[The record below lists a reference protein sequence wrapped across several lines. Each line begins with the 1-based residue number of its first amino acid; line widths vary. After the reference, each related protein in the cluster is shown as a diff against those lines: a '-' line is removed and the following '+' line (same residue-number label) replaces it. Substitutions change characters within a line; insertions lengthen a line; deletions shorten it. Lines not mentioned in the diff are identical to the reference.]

1 MTTSATTAGN
11 GLHQNHASFLERFN
25 ARQAQNRAAKQKP
38 TLSVEEHAAHRAQL
52 GKVRFIKPRYSEQT
66 EINVSGIFNKWR
78 RYCADMKVGEWK
90 ATLENLD
97 RGTTQDFL
105 LYICERYKI
114 TSWGSGH
121 EYIRQFQQLYTT
133 INGQYMDRND
143 TKEVYKY
150 YRSVLVPRF
159 GHRAPNIDG
168 KPVLNVDNLRVILT
182 FNIGYDTSV
191 FPGERHR
198 INLAGCYQLL
208 CYTGARPAEL
218 VDGERQKPKDGSIQE
233 LFGQSAVQSSSSE
246 SSEDQDGPTDEQSK
260 VLHSLLCQ
268 ETVGR
273 GRPKALCY
281 EDIQMMIVR
290 HPATGRC
297 MPAMAIKFVH
307 HKGADNKPKP
317 TIFYFTPTR
326 KLLFCAVSTILSL
339 ALHDNAFDAPSLTD
353 AAVIFRS
360 RPPRF
365 KHCIPLRWKKSMLK
379 TPVFRRYRG
388 TELSADEAMLYS
400 KLRDDIGQ
408 QSLDSGHERK
418 WTPRFARRGAGNAA
432 NGAYLYST
440 RPLNADFVA
449 MPSLFPL
456 LTVFFTGD
464 APDSVRD
471 QMMRQDP
478 RFMTFQS
485 AYLNEIANFDL
496 QNAFL
501 EEEKESQLFRLF
513 AHVSLMRDPRA
524 TADMVPDEVWANLA
538 PDPEIVEL
546 EEQRARLKQGNY
558 RIEGHG
564 NEEEIRRLTNKIR
577 TKRAYRER
585 QVVKEYRE
593 DYFYHRPTWDIEQQA
608 RGEEEEEYTEP
619 VIDVHIPER
628 DRLANIL
635 CHQPDGLTEDQ
646 VLERRIEAIQ
656 LMVALCDKR
665 ETAKRHRV
673 QQNVRAQ
680 PHIKIEPTEASSEPS
695 PSVNQF
701 PLLMQPGQCPDC
713 IGDERLSLGERTFA
727 YCRPTVRN
735 DHFDDQH
742 LIERERAL
750 QRGEKMVCT
759 HPTCR
764 TQNQGQNLEFHTMD
778 HFRAHVQ
785 TIHRVTLRSSCQV
798 EQRRLRKL
806 RRRKMVKE

>member
-1 MTTSATTAGN
+1 MLARLPCLSAYSLMLN
-11 GLHQNHASFLERFN
+11 
-25 ARQAQNRAAKQKP
+25 
-38 TLSVEEHAAHRAQL
+38 LSDIPLQ
-52 GKVRFIKPRYSEQT
+52 
-66 EINVSGIFNKWR
+66 
-78 RYCADMKVGEWK
+78 
-90 ATLENLD
+90 
-97 RGTTQDFL
+97 
-105 LYICERYKI
+105 
-114 TSWGSGH
+114 
-121 EYIRQFQQLYTT
+121 YIRQFQQLHTT
-133 INGQYMDRND
+133 VNGQYMDRKD

-159 GHRAPNIDG
+159 GHRPPNIDG
-168 KPVLNVDNLRVILT
+168 KPVLNADNLRVILT
-182 FNIGYDTSV
+182 FNIAYDTTI

-208 CYTGARPAEL
+208 CYTGVRLAEL

-233 LFGQSAVQSSSSE
+233 LFGQNAVQSSSSA
-246 SSEDQDGPTDEQSK
+246 SSEEQEVLADEQSK
-260 VLHSLLCQ
+260 VLNGLLCQ

-297 MPAMAIKFVH
+297 IPAMAIKFVH

-317 TIFYFTPTR
+317 STIFYFTPTR
-326 KLLFCAVSTILSL
+326 KLLFCAVSTILAL

-353 AAVIFRS
+353 ATVIFRS
-360 RPPRF
+360 QPPRF
-365 KHCIPLRWKKSMLK
+365 KHCIPFRWKKSMLK
-379 TPVFRRYRG
+379 TPIFRRYRG
-388 TELSADEAMLYS
+388 MELSADEAMLYS

-408 QSLDSGHERK
+408 QSLDAGHERK

-432 NGAYLYST
+432 NG
-440 RPLNADFVA
+440 
-449 MPSLFPL
+449 
-456 LTVFFTGD
+456 D
-464 APDSVRD
+464 APDSIRD

-513 AHVSLMRDPRA
+513 AHVSLTRDPRA
-524 TADMVPDEVWANLA
+524 TADMVPDEVWANLT

-546 EEQRARLKQGNY
+546 EKQRAQLKRGKY
-558 RIEGHG
+558 RIEGRE
-564 NEEEIRRLTNKIR
+564 NEEEIRQLTNKIR
-577 TKRAYRER
+577 TKRAYREK

-593 DYFYHRPTWDIEQQA
+593 DYFYHRPTWDVEQQA
-608 RGEEEEEYTEP
+608 RGEEEEEYTKP

-646 VLERRIEAIQ
+646 VLEQRIEAIQ
-656 LMVALCDKR
+656 LMVSL
-665 ETAKRHRV
+665 HRV

-680 PHIKIEPTEASSEPS
+680 AQPHIKTEPSEADSEPE
-695 PSVNQF
+695 PSLNQF
-701 PLLMQPGQCPDC
+701 PLLMQVGQCPDC
-713 IGDERLSLGERTFA
+713 IGDERLSLEERA
-727 YCRPTVRN
+727 LSYCRPTVRN

-750 QRGEKMVCT
+750 QRGENMVCT
-759 HPTCR
+759 HPACR
-764 TQNQGQNLEFHTMD
+764 TQNRGQNLEFHNMD
-778 HFRAHVQ
+778 HLRAHVQ
-785 TIHRVTLRSSCQV
+785 TVHLLTLRSSCQV

-806 RRRKMVKE
+806 GHRKMVKG

>member
-1 MTTSATTAGN
+1 MHLSSSASMPDKHKIEPQSRN
-11 GLHQNHASFLERFN
+11 PRSPWKSML
-25 ARQAQNRAAKQKP
+25 P
-38 TLSVEEHAAHRAQL
+38 T
-52 GKVRFIKPRYSEQT
+52 VRFIKPRYSEQT

-105 LYICERYKI
+105 LYIYERYKI

-133 INGQYMDRND
+133 ANGQYMNRND

-159 GHRAPNIDG
+159 GHRPPNIDG

-182 FNIGYDTSV
+182 FNIAYDTTI

-233 LFGQSAVQSSSSE
+233 LFGQNAVQSSASASSE
-246 SSEDQDGPTDEQSK
+246 EQEAPADEQSK
-260 VLHSLLCQ
+260 
-268 ETVGR
+268 
-273 GRPKALCY
+273 
-281 EDIQMMIVR
+281 MMIVR
-290 HPATGRC
+290 HPATERC
-297 MPAMAIKFVH
+297 MPAMAISRRFLVLVV
-307 HKGADNKPKP
+307 P
-317 TIFYFTPTR
+317 TGEHSAILYNNDRCGTVFYFAPTR
-326 KLLFCAVSTILSL
+326 KLLFCAVSTILAL

-360 RPPRF
+360 QPPRF

-379 TPVFRRYRG
+379 TPIFRRYRG

-400 KLRDDIGQ
+400 KLRDDRGQ

-432 NGAYLYST
+432 NG
-440 RPLNADFVA
+440 
-449 MPSLFPL
+449 
-456 LTVFFTGD
+456 D
-464 APDSVRD
+464 APGSVRD
-471 QMMRQDP
+471 QMMRQDA

-513 AHVSLMRDPRA
+513 AHASLTRDPRA

-546 EEQRARLKQGNY
+546 EEQRAQL
-558 RIEGHG
+558 
-564 NEEEIRRLTNKIR
+564 
-577 TKRAYRER
+577 KRASTAS
-585 QVVKEYRE
+585 K
-593 DYFYHRPTWDIEQQA
+593 HRPTWDIEQQA

-619 VIDVHIPER
+619 VVDVHIPER

-646 VLERRIEAIQ
+646 VLEQRIEAIQ
-656 LMVALCDKR
+656 LMVALYDKR
-665 ETAKRHRV
+665 ETVKRHRV
-673 QQNVRAQ
+673 QQNVRTQAQ
-680 PHIKIEPTEASSEPS
+680 PHIKPEPSEADSEPEHNL
-695 PSVNQF
+695 NQF
-701 PLLMQPGQCPDC
+701 PLLMQPGQCLDC
-713 IGDERLSLGERTFA
+713 IGDERLSLEERAFS

-742 LIERERAL
+742 LIDRERAL
-750 QRGEKMVCT
+750 QRGEKMGPCAD
-759 HPTCR
+759 
-764 TQNQGQNLEFHTMD
+764 N
-778 HFRAHVQ
+778 
-785 TIHRVTLRSSCQV
+785 SSGDAAIIVPSGAKAIAQA
-798 EQRRLRKL
+798 EASKDG
-806 RRRKMVKE
+806 

>member
-1 MTTSATTAGN
+1 MTISATTARN

-52 GKVRFIKPRYSEQT
+52 GTVRFIKPRYSEQT

-78 RYCADMKVGEWK
+78 RYCVDMKVGEWK

-105 LYICERYKI
+105 LYVCEQYKI

-133 INGQYMDRND
+133 VNGQYMDRND

-159 GHRAPNIDG
+159 GHRPPNIDG

-182 FNIGYDTSV
+182 FNIAYDTTI

-233 LFGQSAVQSSSSE
+233 LFGQNAVQSSSSAT
-246 SSEDQDGPTDEQSK
+246 SEEQEAPIDEQSK
-260 VLHSLLCQ
+260 VLNGLLCQ

-297 MPAMAIKFVH
+297 IPAMAIKFVH

-326 KLLFCAVSTILSL
+326 KLLFCAVSTILAL

-353 AAVIFRS
+353 ATVIFRS
-360 RPPRF
+360 QPPRF

-379 TPVFRRYRG
+379 TPIFRRYRG
-388 TELSADEAMLYS
+388 MELSADEAMLYS
-400 KLRDDIGQ
+400 KLRDDVGQ
-408 QSLDSGHERK
+408 QSLDSGYERK

-432 NGAYLYST
+432 N
-440 RPLNADFVA
+440 
-449 MPSLFPL
+449 
-456 LTVFFTGD
+456 GD

-513 AHVSLMRDPRA
+513 AHVSLTRDPRA

-546 EEQRARLKQGNY
+546 EEQRAQLKRGKY
-558 RIEGHG
+558 RIEGQE
-564 NEEEIRRLTNKIR
+564 NEEEIRQLTNKIR
-577 TKRAYRER
+577 TKRAYREK

-646 VLERRIEAIQ
+646 VLEQRIEAIQ
-656 LMVALCDKR
+656 LMVSLCDKR
-665 ETAKRHRV
+665 ETVKRHRV
-673 QQNVRAQ
+673 QQNIRAQAQ
-680 PHIKIEPTEASSEPS
+680 PHIKTEPSEAGSEPE
-695 PSVNQF
+695 PSLDQF

-713 IGDERLSLGERTFA
+713 IGDERLSLEERAFS

-742 LIERERAL
+742 LTDRERAL
-750 QRGEKMVCT
+750 QCGEKMGPCA
-759 HPTCR
+759 
-764 TQNQGQNLEFHTMD
+764 D
-778 HFRAHVQ
+778 
-785 TIHRVTLRSSCQV
+785 SSSGDAAIIVPSGAKAIAQV
-798 EQRRLRKL
+798 EAS
-806 RRRKMVKE
+806 ENG

>member
-1 MTTSATTAGN
+1 MPDPMTTSATTARN
-11 GLHQNHASFLERFN
+11 GLHQCHASFLERFN
-25 ARQAQNRAAKQKP
+25 ARQAQSRAAKQKP

-52 GKVRFIKPRYSEQT
+52 GNVRFIKPRYSEQT

-78 RYCADMKVGEWK
+78 RYCVDMKVGEWK

-133 INGQYMDRND
+133 VNGQYMDRND

-159 GHRAPNIDG
+159 GHRPPNIDG

-182 FNIGYDTSV
+182 FNIAYDTTV

-233 LFGQSAVQSSSSE
+233 LFGQNAVQLSSSA
-246 SSEDQDGPTDEQSK
+246 SSEEQESPADEHSK
-260 VLHSLLCQ
+260 VLNSLLCQ
-268 ETVGR
+268 ETLGR

-297 MPAMAIKFVH
+297 IPAMAIKFVH

-326 KLLFCAVSTILSL
+326 KLLFCAVSTVLAL

-353 AAVIFRS
+353 AAAIFRLQ
-360 RPPRF
+360 PPRF
-365 KHCIPLRWKKSMLK
+365 KHCIPLRWKKSILK
-379 TPVFRRYRG
+379 TPIFRRYRG
-388 TELSADEAMLYS
+388 TELSAGETMLYS

-432 NGAYLYST
+432 N
-440 RPLNADFVA
+440 
-449 MPSLFPL
+449 
-456 LTVFFTGD
+456 GD

-513 AHVSLMRDPRA
+513 AHVSLTRDPRA

-546 EEQRARLKQGNY
+546 EEQRAQLKQGKY
-558 RIEGHG
+558 RIVGRD
-564 NEEEIRRLTNKIR
+564 NEEEIRRLSNKIR
-577 TKRAYRER
+577 TKRACREK

-608 RGEEEEEYTEP
+608 RGEEEEEYIEP
-619 VIDVHIPER
+619 TIDVHIPER
-628 DRLANIL
+628 NRLANIL
-635 CHQPDGLTEDQ
+635 CHQPDSLTEGQ
-646 VLERRIEAIQ
+646 ILERRIEAIQ

-665 ETAKRHRV
+665 ETAKRRYI
-673 QQNVRAQ
+673 QQNIKAQ
-680 PHIKIEPTEASSEPS
+680 SHIKIEHTEADIQPS
-695 PSVNQF
+695 LSVNRF

-713 IGDERLSLGERTFA
+713 IGDERLSLEERTFA

-742 LIERERAL
+742 LLERERAL

-759 HPTCR
+759 HPACR
-764 TQNQGQNLEFHTMD
+764 TQNQGQNLEFHDMD

-785 TIHRVTLRSSCQV
+785 TIHCVTLRSSCQV
-798 EQRRLRKL
+798 EQRRVRKL

>member
-1 MTTSATTAGN
+1 MTTSATTARN

-25 ARQAQNRAAKQKP
+25 ARQARNRAAKQKP

-52 GKVRFIKPRYSEQT
+52 GNVRFIKPRYSEQT

-133 INGQYMDRND
+133 VNGLYMDRND

-159 GHRAPNIDG
+159 GHRPPNIDG
-168 KPVLNVDNLRVILT
+168 KPVLNFDNLQVILT
-182 FNIGYDTSV
+182 FNIAYDITT

-198 INLAGCYQLL
+198 INLAGCYGRCEEQE
-208 CYTGARPAEL
+208 APA
-218 VDGERQKPKDGSIQE
+218 
-233 LFGQSAVQSSSSE
+233 
-246 SSEDQDGPTDEQSK
+246 DEQSK
-260 VLHSLLCQ
+260 VLNGLLCQ

-326 KLLFCAVSTILSL
+326 KLLFCAVSTILAL

-353 AAVIFRS
+353 AAVIFGS
-360 RPPRF
+360 QPPRF

-379 TPVFRRYRG
+379 TPIFRRYRG
-388 TELSADEAMLYS
+388 RELSADEAMLYS

-432 NGAYLYST
+432 N
-440 RPLNADFVA
+440 
-449 MPSLFPL
+449 
-456 LTVFFTGD
+456 GD

-513 AHVSLMRDPRA
+513 AHVSLTRDPRA

-546 EEQRARLKQGNY
+546 EEQRAQLKRGKY
-558 RIEGHG
+558 RIEGHE
-564 NEEEIRRLTNKIR
+564 NEEEIRQLTNKIR
-577 TKRAYRER
+577 TKRAYREK

-646 VLERRIEAIQ
+646 VLEQRIEAIQ
-656 LMVALCDKR
+656 LMVALCNKR
-665 ETAKRHRV
+665 ETVKRHRV
-673 QQNVRAQ
+673 QHNVRAQAQ
-680 PHIKIEPTEASSEPS
+680 PHIKTEPSEAGSEPE
-695 PSVNQF
+695 PSLNQF
-701 PLLMQPGQCPDC
+701 PLLMQAGQCPDC
-713 IGDERLSLGERTFA
+713 IGDERLSLEERTFS

-742 LIERERAL
+742 LVERERAL
-750 QRGEKMVCT
+750 QRGERM
-759 HPTCR
+759 
-764 TQNQGQNLEFHTMD
+764 NQGQDLEFHNMD
-778 HFRAHVQ
+778 HFRVHVQ
-785 TIHRVTLRSSCQV
+785 TVHRVTLRSSCQV
-798 EQRRLRKL
+798 EQRRLRKV
-806 RRRKMVKE
+806 RRRKMVTE

>member
-1 MTTSATTAGN
+1 MTTTVVTAARA
-11 GLHQNHASFLERFN
+11 GLHENHASFLERFN
-25 ARQAQNRAAKQKP
+25 ARQARSRAARQKP

-52 GKVRFIKPRYSEQT
+52 GNVRFIKPKYSDQT
-66 EINVSGIFNKWR
+66 EINVSGIFNKWK
-78 RYCADMKVGEWK
+78 RYCADMEVGDWK
-90 ATLENLD
+90 TTIENLD

-105 LYICERYKI
+105 LYVCERCKI

-133 INGQYMDRND
+133 VNGQYMDRND

-159 GHRAPNIDG
+159 GHRAPNIHG

-182 FNIGYDTSV
+182 FNIAYDTSI

-198 INLAGCYQLL
+198 ISLAGCYQLL

-233 LFGQSAVQSSSSE
+233 LFGQNAVQSSSSDNGE
-246 SSEDQDGPTDEQSK
+246 EQDVPADEHAK
-260 VLHSLLCQ
+260 VLHGLLSQ

-290 HPATGRC
+290 HPVTGRC
-297 MPAMAIKFVH
+297 MPAMAIKFIH

-326 KLLFCAVSTILSL
+326 KLLFCAVSTILAL

-360 RPPRF
+360 KPPRF
-365 KHCIPLRWKKSMLK
+365 KHCIPLRWKKTMLK

-388 TELSADEAMLYS
+388 AELSADEAMLYS

-408 QSLDSGHERK
+408 QSLDSGHERR

-432 NGAYLYST
+432 N
-440 RPLNADFVA
+440 
-449 MPSLFPL
+449 
-456 LTVFFTGD
+456 GD

-513 AHVSLMRDPRA
+513 AHVSLTRDPRA

-546 EEQRARLKQGNY
+546 EEQRAQLKQGKY
-558 RIEGHG
+558 RIGGCED
-564 NEEEIRRLTNKIR
+564 EEQIRQLTNKIR
-577 TKRAYRER
+577 TKRAQRDK

-593 DYFYHRPTWDIEQQA
+593 DYFYHRPTWDIERQA

-619 VIDVHIPER
+619 VIDVTIPER
-628 DRLANIL
+628 ARLAEIL
-635 CHQPDGLTEDQ
+635 YHQPDNLTGDEIIRQ
-646 VLERRIEAIQ
+646 RVEAIN

-665 ETAKRHRV
+665 ETVKRDRIQQRAK
-673 QQNVRAQ
+673 ACL
-680 PHIKIEPTEASSEPS
+680 PIKIEPLVAGTESLSSLDR
-695 PSVNQF
+695 F
-701 PLLMQPGQCPDC
+701 PLLMHAAQCPDC
-713 IGDERLSLGERTFA
+713 IGDERLSREERAFT
-727 YCRPTVRN
+727 YCRPTVMN

-742 LIERERAL
+742 LVARERAE
-750 QRGEKMVCT
+750 QRGEKVRCE
-759 HPTCR
+759 HPNCKDLKL
-764 TQNQGQNLEFHTMD
+764 QHLD
-778 HFRAHVQ
+778 HFRSHVQ
-785 TIHRVTLRSSCQV
+785 RIHGVTLRSSEQV
-798 EQRRLRKL
+798 KQRQLRKA
-806 RRRKMVKE
+806 RRRQMVRGKCQQ

>member
-1 MTTSATTAGN
+1 MTTSATTARN
-11 GLHQNHASFLERFN
+11 GLHQNHASFLERFH

-38 TLSVEEHAAHRAQL
+38 ALSVEEHAAHRAQL
-52 GKVRFIKPRYSEQT
+52 GTVRFIKPKYSEQT

-97 RGTTQDFL
+97 CGTTQDFL

-133 INGQYMDRND
+133 VNGQYMDRND

-159 GHRAPNIDG
+159 GHRPPNIDG

-182 FNIGYDTSV
+182 FNIAYDTTI

-218 VDGERQKPKDGSIQE
+218 VDGERQKPKD
-233 LFGQSAVQSSSSE
+233 VQSSSSA
-246 SSEDQDGPTDEQSK
+246 SSEEQEVLADEQSK
-260 VLHSLLCQ
+260 VLNGLLSQ

-290 HPATGRC
+290 HPATERC

-326 KLLFCAVSTILSL
+326 KLLFCAVSTILAL

-353 AAVIFRS
+353 AAVIFGS
-360 RPPRF
+360 QPPRF

-379 TPVFRRYRG
+379 TPIFRRYRG

-418 WTPRFARRGAGNAA
+418 WTSRFARRGAGNAA
-432 NGAYLYST
+432 NGAYLNST
-440 RPLNADFVA
+440 CPLNAGFVA
-449 MPSLFPL
+449 MRSLFPL

-513 AHVSLMRDPRA
+513 AHVSLTRDPRA

-546 EEQRARLKQGNY
+546 EEQRAQLKRGKY
-558 RIEGHG
+558 RIEGH
-564 NEEEIRRLTNKIR
+564 EKEDEIRQLTNKIR
-577 TKRAYRER
+577 TKRAYREK

-646 VLERRIEAIQ
+646 VLEQRIEAIQ
-656 LMVALCDKR
+656 LMVSLCDKR
-665 ETAKRHRV
+665 ETVKRHRV

-680 PHIKIEPTEASSEPS
+680 AQPHIKTEPSEAGSEPE
-695 PSVNQF
+695 PSLNQF

-713 IGDERLSLGERTFA
+713 IGDERLSLEERAFS

-742 LIERERAL
+742 LIDRERAL

-759 HPTCR
+759 HPACR
-764 TQNQGQNLEFHTMD
+764 TQNRGQNLEFHNMD

-785 TIHRVTLRSSCQV
+785 TVHRVTLRSSFQV
-798 EQRRLRKL
+798 EQRRWRKL
-806 RRRKMVKE
+806 RRRKMVKG

>member
-1 MTTSATTAGN
+1 MTTSATTARN
-11 GLHQNHASFLERFN
+11 GLNQNHASFLERFN

-38 TLSVEEHAAHRAQL
+38 TLSVEEHAAHRA
-52 GKVRFIKPRYSEQT
+52 
-66 EINVSGIFNKWR
+66 
-78 RYCADMKVGEWK
+78 YCADMKVGEWK

-105 LYICERYKI
+105 LYNCERYKI
-114 TSWGSGH
+114 TSWGSGN

-133 INGQYMDRND
+133 VNGQYMDRND

-159 GHRAPNIDG
+159 GHRPPNIDG
-168 KPVLNVDNLRVILT
+168 KPVLNVDNLRAILT
-182 FNIGYDTSV
+182 FNIAYDTTI

-218 VDGERQKPKDGSIQE
+218 VDGERQKPKDVKSRKP
-233 LFGQSAVQSSSSE
+233 LRTNSPRFSMAFSA
-246 SSEDQDGPTDEQSK
+246 K
-260 VLHSLLCQ
+260 RL
-268 ETVGR
+268 GR

-290 HPATGRC
+290 HPATERC
-297 MPAMAIKFVH
+297 MPAMAIRFLVLVV
-307 HKGADNKPKP
+307 P
-317 TIFYFTPTR
+317 TGEHSAILYNNDRCGTVFYFAPTR
-326 KLLFCAVSTILSL
+326 KLLFCAVSTILAL

-360 RPPRF
+360 QPPRF
-365 KHCIPLRWKKSMLK
+365 KHCIPLRWKKSMLM
-379 TPVFRRYRG
+379 TPIFRRYRG

-408 QSLDSGHERK
+408 QSLDSGHERR

-432 NGAYLYST
+432 N
-440 RPLNADFVA
+440 
-449 MPSLFPL
+449 
-456 LTVFFTGD
+456 GD

-513 AHVSLMRDPRA
+513 AHVSLTRDPRV

-538 PDPEIVEL
+538 QDPEIVEL
-546 EEQRARLKQGNY
+546 EEQRAQLKRGKY
-558 RIEGHG
+558 RIEGHED
-564 NEEEIRRLTNKIR
+564 EEEIRQLTNKIR
-577 TKRAYRER
+577 TKRAYREK
-585 QVVKEYRE
+585 QV
-593 DYFYHRPTWDIEQQA
+593 A

-619 VIDVHIPER
+619 VVDVHIPER

-646 VLERRIEAIQ
+646 VLEQRIEAIQ

-665 ETAKRHRV
+665 ETVKRHRV
-673 QQNVRAQ
+673 QQNVRTQAQ
-680 PHIKIEPTEASSEPS
+680 PHIKTEPSEADSEPEHNL
-695 PSVNQF
+695 NQF
-701 PLLMQPGQCPDC
+701 PILMQPGQCPDC
-713 IGDERLSLGERTFA
+713 IGDERLSLEERAFS

-742 LIERERAL
+742 LIDRERAL

-759 HPTCR
+759 HPACR
-764 TQNQGQNLEFHTMD
+764 SQNQGQNLEFHNMD

-806 RRRKMVKE
+806 RRRKMDKG